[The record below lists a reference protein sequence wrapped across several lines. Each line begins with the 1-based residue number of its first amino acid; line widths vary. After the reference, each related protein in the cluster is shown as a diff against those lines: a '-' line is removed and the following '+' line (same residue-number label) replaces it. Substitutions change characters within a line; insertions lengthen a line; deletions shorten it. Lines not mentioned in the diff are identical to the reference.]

1 MKKNQK
7 QPRTYCVSFIH
18 LKKFVVE
25 NIMQTQ
31 RSRKSSG
38 LKGIEVRNEW
48 CRDGLKMFI
57 GEIDVREKT
66 KKMILLNLKITL

>member
-1 MKKNQK
+1 
-7 QPRTYCVSFIH
+7 
-18 LKKFVVE
+18 
-25 NIMQTQ
+25 MQTQ

-57 GEIDVREKT
+57 GEIDVREKNQENDFAESENYIINLHQIT
-66 KKMILLNLKITL
+66 TIVFVFSGKMNFKASLCR